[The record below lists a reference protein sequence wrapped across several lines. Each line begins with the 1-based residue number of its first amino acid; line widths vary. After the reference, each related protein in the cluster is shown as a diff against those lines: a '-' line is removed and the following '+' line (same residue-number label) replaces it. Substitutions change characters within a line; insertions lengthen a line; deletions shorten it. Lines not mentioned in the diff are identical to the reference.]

1 MALEGDYRFPEAAN
15 NKPELRGYA
24 SPNHRQSGGANMKRL
39 LLAAALGFAAGGIY
53 AQDYPAR
60 PINITVPNPPG
71 GMNQI
76 HAQPLSSILEK
87 LTKQPAPV
95 INRPGGT
102 AAVGTA
108 YVANQPPDGYNIL
121 VTTPNLYLAIEKD
134 KLYGVKTPFSLEQ
147 IAPIALLSADPLI
160 MTVHPALPVKNVKE
174 LIALAKAR
182 PNELVFSTS
191 GPYGITHTPLA
202 MFMDA
207 TNTKMRHLPTTGGGP
222 AITQALGGHSQ
233 ITGGGPAAVHA
244 HVKSGK
250 LRAIASWGVKP
261 YPAFPDVP
269 TFKSMGIDIEAY
281 LWVGLFTTAGIPE
294 PTFVKMRDLVR
305 KAAADPAFKQALE
318 NVNVVPDYRE
328 GAEFKAFFDAD
339 YKRMAQ
345 VVKKIGK
352 L

>member
-1 MALEGDYRFPEAAN
+1 MTKKLLYGV
-15 NKPELRGYA
+15 
-24 SPNHRQSGGANMKRL
+24 
-39 LLAAALGFAAGGIY
+39 LLAAFAGSVS
-53 AQDYPAR
+53 AQDYPTKA
-60 PINITVPNPPG
+60 INITVPNPPG

-76 HAQPLSSILEK
+76 HAQPLSAVLEK

-108 YVANQPPDGYNIL
+108 YVANQPPDGHNIL
-121 VTTPNLYLAIEKD
+121 VTTPNLYLVIEKD
-134 KLYGVKTPFSLEQ
+134 KLYGIKTPFSLDQ
-147 IAPIALLSADPLI
+147 IALIALLSADPLI

-174 LIALAKAR
+174 LIALAKSR

-191 GPYGITHTPLA
+191 GPYGITHTPMA
-202 MFMDA
+202 MFLDA
-207 TNTKMRHLPTTGGGP
+207 TGTKMRHLPTTGGGP

-233 ITGGGPAAVHA
+233 VTGGGPAAVYA

-250 LRAIASWGVKP
+250 LRPLASWGAKP
-261 YPAFPDVP
+261 YPDFPDVP

-281 LWVGLFTTAGIPE
+281 LWVGLFTTANVPE
-294 PTFVKMRDLVR
+294 PTFAKMRELIR
-305 KAAADPAFKQALE
+305 RAAADPSFRQALE
-318 NVNVVPDYRE
+318 NVHVVPDYRE

-339 YKRMAQ
+339 YKRMAAAI
-345 VVKKIGK
+345 KKIGK